1 MGQASRKSDVFSF
14 GIMLLEVFTGKSRN
28 DAMFAG
34 ELNLRQWVCQACPA
48 TLADVLDDKL
58 AQAQGEGMMHLCLD
72 YQTNGSLG
80 SCSASTGK
88 NLLVP
93 MFELGLVCSS
103 ESPDQ
108 SPSMNDVVVCLKNI
122 KKGYSA
128 PMPTL

>member
-58 AQAQGEGMMHLCLD
+58 AL
-72 YQTNGSLG
+72 
-80 SCSASTGK
+80 
-88 NLLVP
+88 
-93 MFELGLVCSS
+93 
-103 ESPDQ
+103 
-108 SPSMNDVVVCLKNI
+108 
-122 KKGYSA
+122 
-128 PMPTL
+128 